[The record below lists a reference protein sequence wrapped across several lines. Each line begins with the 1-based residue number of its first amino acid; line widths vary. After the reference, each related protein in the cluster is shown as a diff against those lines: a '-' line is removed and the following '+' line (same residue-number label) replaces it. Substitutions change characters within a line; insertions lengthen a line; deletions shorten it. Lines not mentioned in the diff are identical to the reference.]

1 MQTMRNESKQRGAC
15 PSELVCSTFADGELT
30 GAESLAFSVHLETC
44 ARCQGLV
51 QAFRKERTALAEVM
65 GDAKAFLDADAKI
78 PAQAPAPAY
87 AQIPAQAPTAAR
99 PPVPAQAPAPAHAF
113 KVMGLVI
120 GFAALLRL
128 GIGWI
133 AGLEFP
139 WSIDWLNPLN
149 GSGQL
154 SLMFSTGTFLIQE
167 GGSIMT
173 SLISDVGLAVL
184 FIMLLVSLFVL
195 LRKPVGFPVAL
206 GSLILAV
213 GYAQPAEA
221 IDIRTDNIISV
232 EAGEIVDD
240 TLVAFGQV
248 VRIDGEVTGDLIVFA
263 QTIEI
268 TGSIR
273 GDVYSFGRTI
283 ETDGDVGGGF
293 AGFGQMIRIG
303 DTIGQSVYG
312 FAQTFRSG
320 RDAAIEGDLF
330 AFGEAIN
337 VGGVVAR
344 NVTVFGNTFTLTGEV
359 RRDVTFGGR
368 MAAVQSSA
376 SIGGNLDVGLPDG
389 DNLELDSS
397 ATVGGETIVDVHEP
411 SREEDGILSVWTVA
425 LTALWL
431 AAAFLSGM
439 LLLWALPALRRVP
452 LDNLGG
458 ILASAGIGF
467 LIITALPIL
476 SVVLAVTIIGLPAGL
491 VIAAV
496 WALGLYVSK
505 IVVAHF
511 LGNTLLRPKRQ
522 DTRSLV
528 LPLLLGL
535 VLVLVAVSLPYVGW
549 VINLLLVVLGLG
561 AIGQAFYR
569 TARHGAV
576 PA

>member
-1 MQTMRNESKQRGAC
+1 MPTMRNESKQRGAC

-30 GAESLAFSVHLETC
+30 GAEAIEFGAHLETC

-51 QAFRKERTALAEVM
+51 NAYRKERTALAEVM
-65 GDAKAFLDADAKI
+65 GDTKAFLDAS
-78 PAQAPAPAY
+78 APAPAY
-87 AQIPAQAPTAAR
+87 APTPVQAPSLSHAPTPAR
-99 PPVPAQAPAPAHAF
+99 TPAPAHAF
-113 KVMGLVI
+113 RVMGLVI

-128 GIGWI
+128 GLGWI

-154 SLMFSTGTFLIQE
+154 SLMFSTGAFLIQE

-173 SLISDVGLAVL
+173 SMVSDVGLAVL
-184 FIMLLVSLFVL
+184 FIMLLSSLFVL

-221 IDIRTDNIISV
+221 IDTRTANIISV
-232 EAGEIVDD
+232 EADEIVDD

-268 TGSIR
+268 TGSVR

-283 ETDGDVGGGF
+283 ETDGEVGGGF

-330 AFGEAIN
+330 AFGEDIN
-337 VGGVVAR
+337 VGGSIAR
-344 NVTVFGNTFTLTGEV
+344 NATVFSNTFTLSGEV

-376 SIGGNLDVGLPDG
+376 SIGGDLDVGLPDG

-397 ATVGGETIVDVHEP
+397 ATVGGETIVDVQEP
-411 SREEDGILSVWTVA
+411 SREEDEILSVWTIA

-452 LDNLGG
+452 LENLGG
-458 ILASAGIGF
+458 ILASAGVGF
-467 LIITALPIL
+467 LIITALPVL

-511 LGNTLLRPKRQ
+511 LGHTLLRPKQ
-522 DTRSLV
+522 QGPRSLV

-561 AIGQAFYR
+561 AIGQALYR

>member
-1 MQTMRNESKQRGAC
+1 MTNKSPYQDTC
-15 PSELVCSTFADGELT
+15 PSDLTCSIYADGELT
-30 GAESLAFSVHLETC
+30 GPEALALRNHLETC
-44 ARCQGLV
+44 ARCRGLV
-51 QAFRKERTALAEVM
+51 HAFRKERTALAEVM
-65 GDAKAFLDADAKI
+65 GDTTAFLGEREPVPAWTPSPDPARTPSPDPAWSPS
-78 PAQAPAPAY
+78 PAQA
-87 AQIPAQAPTAAR
+87 IR
-99 PPVPAQAPAPAHAF
+99 
-113 KVMGLVI
+113 VMGLVI
-120 GFAALLRL
+120 GFAALLRM

-154 SLMFSTGTFLIQE
+154 SFLFSTGAFFIQE

-173 SLISDVGLAVL
+173 SLVSDVGLAVL
-184 FIMLLVSLFVL
+184 FIMLLGSTYFL
-195 LRKPVGFPVAL
+195 LRKSAGFLAAL
-206 GSLILAV
+206 GSLILAI

-221 IDIRTDNIISV
+221 IDIRTTEIISV
-232 EAGEIVDD
+232 ETGEIVDD
-240 TLVAFGQV
+240 TLIAFGRV
-248 VRIDGEVTGDLIVFA
+248 VRIDGDVTGDLIVFA

-268 TGSIR
+268 AGSVR
-273 GDVYSFGRTI
+273 GDVFSFGRTI
-283 ETDGDVGGGF
+283 EVDGGVGGGF

-303 DTIGQSVYG
+303 DAIGQSVYG
-312 FAQTFRSG
+312 FAQSFRSG
-320 RDAAIEGDLF
+320 RDAAIDGDLF
-330 AFGEAIN
+330 AFGEDIN
-337 VGGVVAR
+337 VGGSVAR
-344 NVTVFGNTFTLTGEV
+344 NVTVFGNTFTLSGEV

-368 MAAVQSSA
+368 LAAVQSSA
-376 SIGGNLDVGLPDG
+376 SIGGDLDVGLPAG
-389 DNLELDSS
+389 DNLALDSS

-411 SREEDGILSVWTVA
+411 SREEDGMLSAWTIA

-458 ILASAGIGF
+458 ILSSAGVGF
-467 LIITALPIL
+467 LILTAMPVL
-476 SVVLAVTIIGLPAGL
+476 SAVLAVTLIGLPTGL

-522 DTRSLV
+522 DPRSLV

-535 VLVLVAVSLPYVGW
+535 VLVLIAVSLPYVGW

-561 AIGQAFYR
+561 AMGQALYR
-569 TARHGAV
+569 SVRHRAA

>member
-1 MQTMRNESKQRGAC
+1 MPTLRNESEQRGAC
-15 PSELVCSTFADGELT
+15 PSEIVCSTFADGELT
-30 GAESLAFSVHLETC
+30 GAEAITFGAHLETC

-51 QAFRKERTALAEVM
+51 NAFRKERTALAEVM
-65 GDAKAFLDADAKI
+65 GDTKAFLEADGPV

-87 AQIPAQAPTAAR
+87 AQISAQAPTAAR
-99 PPVPAQAPAPAHAF
+99 PPTPAHAF

-120 GFAALLRL
+120 GFAALLRT

-184 FIMLLVSLFVL
+184 FIMLLGSLFVL
-195 LRKPVGFPVAL
+195 LRKPAIFPMAL
-206 GSLILAV
+206 GSLILAI

-221 IDIRTDNIISV
+221 IDTRTANIISV

-268 TGSIR
+268 TGSVR

-283 ETDGDVGGGF
+283 ETDGEVGGGF

-303 DTIGQSVYG
+303 DAIGQSVYG

-320 RDAAIEGDLF
+320 RDATIEGDLF

-376 SIGGNLDVGLPDG
+376 SIGGNLDVGLPAG

-397 ATVGGETIVDVHEP
+397 ATVGGETIVDVQEP
-411 SREEDGILSVWTVA
+411 SREEDGILSVWTIA

-467 LIITALPIL
+467 LVIIALPIL

-511 LGNTLLRPKRQ
+511 LGHTLLRPKQ
-522 DTRSLV
+522 QGPRSLV

-561 AIGQAFYR
+561 AIGQALYR
-569 TARHGAV
+569 TVRHRAA

>member
-1 MQTMRNESKQRGAC
+1 MLNKKNESTRLDAC
-15 PSELVCSTFADGELT
+15 PSELVCSIFADGELT
-30 GAESLAFSVHLETC
+30 GAEAIEFSVHLETC

-51 QAFRKERTALAEVM
+51 NAFRKERTALAEVM
-65 GDAKAFLDADAKI
+65 GDTKSFLDEDAPV
-78 PAQAPAPAY
+78 PARAPAPNLAP
-87 AQIPAQAPTAAR
+87 IPSHA
-99 PPVPAQAPAPAHAF
+99 PVPARAPAPIHAF

-120 GFAALLRL
+120 GCAALLRMGL
-128 GIGWI
+128 GWI
-133 AGLEFP
+133 AGLAFP

-154 SLMFSTGTFLIQE
+154 SLVFSTGAFLIQE

-195 LRKPVGFPVAL
+195 LRKPVGFPVVL

-221 IDIRTDNIISV
+221 IDTRTANIISV

-240 TLVAFGQV
+240 TLIAFGQV

-268 TGSIR
+268 TGSVR
-273 GDVYSFGRTI
+273 GDVFSFGRTI
-283 ETDGDVGGGF
+283 ETDGEVGGGF

-303 DTIGQSVYG
+303 DKIGQSVYG

-320 RDAAIEGDLF
+320 RDALIEGDLF

-376 SIGGNLDVGLPDG
+376 SIGGDLDVGLPAG
-389 DNLELDSS
+389 DNLELDPS

-411 SREEDGILSVWTVA
+411 DREEDGLLSVWTIA
-425 LTALWL
+425 MTALWL

-458 ILASAGIGF
+458 VLSSAGVGF
-467 LIITALPIL
+467 LILTAMPVL

-491 VIAAV
+491 VIAAL
-496 WALGLYVSK
+496 WALGLYISK

-511 LGNTLLRPKRQ
+511 LGSTLLRPKHEGA
-522 DTRSLV
+522 RSLV

-535 VLVLVAVSLPYVGW
+535 VLVLIAVSLPYVGW

-561 AIGQAFYR
+561 AVGQALYR
-569 TARHGAV
+569 TVRHRTV

>member
-1 MQTMRNESKQRGAC
+1 MLTIENEAAHRDAC
-15 PSELVCSTFADGELT
+15 PSEIACSTFADGELT
-30 GAESLAFSVHLETC
+30 GPEALALRNHLETC
-44 ARCQGLV
+44 ARCRDLV
-51 QAFRKERTALAEVM
+51 HAFRKERTALAEVM
-65 GDAKAFLDADAKI
+65 GDTTAFLGEREPVPAWTPSPDPAWTPSPDPAWTPS
-78 PAQAPAPAY
+78 PAQA
-87 AQIPAQAPTAAR
+87 IR
-99 PPVPAQAPAPAHAF
+99 
-113 KVMGLVI
+113 VMALVI
-120 GFAALLRL
+120 GFAALLRM

-133 AGLEFP
+133 TGLEFP

-154 SLMFSTGTFLIQE
+154 SFLFSTGTFFIQE

-173 SLISDVGLAVL
+173 SLVSDVGLAVL
-184 FIMLLVSLFVL
+184 FIMLLGSAYFL
-195 LRKPVGFPVAL
+195 LRKSAGFLVAL
-206 GSLILAV
+206 GSLILAI

-221 IDIRTDNIISV
+221 IDIRTTEIISV
-232 EAGEIVDD
+232 ETGEIVDD
-240 TLVAFGQV
+240 TLIAFGRV
-248 VRIDGEVTGDLIVFA
+248 VRIDGDVTGDLIVFA

-268 TGSIR
+268 AGSVR
-273 GDVYSFGRTI
+273 GDVFSFGRTI
-283 ETDGDVGGGF
+283 EVDGGVGGGF

-312 FAQTFRSG
+312 FAQSFRSG

-330 AFGEAIN
+330 AFGEDIN
-337 VGGVVAR
+337 VGGSVAR
-344 NVTVFGNTFTLTGEV
+344 NVTVFGNTFTLSGEV

-368 MAAVQSSA
+368 LAAVQSSA
-376 SIGGNLDVGLPDG
+376 SIGGDLDVGLPAG
-389 DNLELDSS
+389 DNLALDSS

-411 SREEDGILSVWTVA
+411 SREEDGMLSAWTIA

-452 LDNLGG
+452 LDNLRG
-458 ILASAGIGF
+458 ILSSAGVGF
-467 LIITALPIL
+467 LILTAMPVL
-476 SVVLAVTIIGLPAGL
+476 SAVLAVTLIGLPTGL

-522 DTRSLV
+522 DPRSLV

-535 VLVLVAVSLPYVGW
+535 VLVLIAVSLPYVGW

-561 AIGQAFYR
+561 AMGQALYR
-569 TARHGAV
+569 SVRHRAA

>member
-30 GAESLAFSVHLETC
+30 GAEAIEFGAHLETC

-51 QAFRKERTALAEVM
+51 NAYRKERTALAEVM
-65 GDAKAFLDADAKI
+65 GDTKAFLDAS
-78 PAQAPAPAY
+78 APAPAY
-87 AQIPAQAPTAAR
+87 APTPVQAPSLSHAPTPAR
-99 PPVPAQAPAPAHAF
+99 TPAPAHAF
-113 KVMGLVI
+113 RVMGLVI

-128 GIGWI
+128 GLGWI

-154 SLMFSTGTFLIQE
+154 SLMFSTGAFLIQE

-173 SLISDVGLAVL
+173 SMVSDVGLAVL
-184 FIMLLVSLFVL
+184 FIMLLSSLFVL

-221 IDIRTDNIISV
+221 IDTRTANIISV

-268 TGSIR
+268 TGSVR

-283 ETDGDVGGGF
+283 ETDGEVGGGF

-320 RDAAIEGDLF
+320 RDATIEGDLF
-330 AFGEAIN
+330 AFGEDIN
-337 VGGVVAR
+337 VGGSIAR
-344 NVTVFGNTFTLTGEV
+344 NATVFSNTFTLSGEV

-376 SIGGNLDVGLPDG
+376 SIGGDLDVGLPDG

-397 ATVGGETIVDVHEP
+397 ATVGGETIVDVQEP
-411 SREEDGILSVWTVA
+411 SREEDEILSVWTIA

-452 LDNLGG
+452 LENLGG
-458 ILASAGIGF
+458 ILASAGVGF

-491 VIAAV
+491 VIGAV

-511 LGNTLLRPKRQ
+511 LGHTLLRPKQ
-522 DTRSLV
+522 QGPRSLV

-549 VINLLLVVLGLG
+549 VINLLLVILGLG
-561 AIGQAFYR
+561 AIGQALYR

>member
-1 MQTMRNESKQRGAC
+1 MPTMRNESKQRDAC

-30 GAESLAFSVHLETC
+30 GAEAIEFSVHLETC

-51 QAFRKERTALAEVM
+51 NAFRKERTALAEVM
-65 GDAKAFLDADAKI
+65 GDTKAFLDAS
-78 PAQAPAPAY
+78 APAPAY
-87 AQIPAQAPTAAR
+87 APTPVQAPSLSHAPTPAR
-99 PPVPAQAPAPAHAF
+99 TPAPAHAF
-113 KVMGLVI
+113 RVMGLVI

-128 GIGWI
+128 GLGWI

-154 SLMFSTGTFLIQE
+154 SLMFSTGAFLIQE

-173 SLISDVGLAVL
+173 SMVSDVGLAVL
-184 FIMLLVSLFVL
+184 FIMLLSSLFVL

-221 IDIRTDNIISV
+221 IDTRTANIISV
-232 EAGEIVDD
+232 EADEIVDD

-268 TGSIR
+268 TGSVR

-283 ETDGDVGGGF
+283 ETDGEVGGGF

-330 AFGEAIN
+330 AFGEDIN
-337 VGGVVAR
+337 VGGSIAR
-344 NVTVFGNTFTLTGEV
+344 NVTVFSNTFTLSGEV

-376 SIGGNLDVGLPDG
+376 SIGGDLDVGLPDG

-397 ATVGGETIVDVHEP
+397 ATVGGETIVDVQEP
-411 SREEDGILSVWTVA
+411 SREEDEILSVWTIA

-452 LDNLGG
+452 LENLGG
-458 ILASAGIGF
+458 ILASAGVGF

-511 LGNTLLRPKRQ
+511 LGYTLLRPKQ
-522 DTRSLV
+522 QGPRSLV

-561 AIGQAFYR
+561 AIGQALYR